1 MFILKII
8 DVRIRIHV
16 NIHFTCYHDGC
27 KLHVYIQ
34 NAEGLQFLLIYTI
47 DEAMD
52 LKAYIQ
58 HLNNKKHSMKHLGST
73 LS

>member
-1 MFILKII
+1 MFE
-8 DVRIRIHV
+8 
-16 NIHFTCYHDGC
+16 Y
-27 KLHVYIQ
+27 VYI
-34 NAEGLQFLLIYTI
+34 LIFTLPAITMVADSMYTSKMRKACNFYSFKQI

-58 HLNNKKHSMKHLGST
+58 HLNNKNHSMKHLGST